1 MLFALATTNACRH
14 FPQWSALW
22 IARSAADVKRTS
34 CGATLQFQLGLQHI
48 PSNRI
53 QKKSV
58 KNRWMTRWPRMISSP
73 FDHIS
78 PMQPK
83 FCFKAG
89 RYAFICSSCSE
100 IHICKVGKFGVWTLE
115 IGHGAA
121 STDFSKDRP
130 AVCRESCKIF
140 MNILLCGNHSKAWR
154 SEKAFATFTVLGYV
168 GSRYKL
174 LV

>member
-1 MLFALATTNACRH
+1 MWRGHPVGRPYSFNWDCSISHRTESRKNQWKIDGWPDDPEWSLPPLTTSRQCSQNFVLRPGDMH
-14 FPQWSALW
+14 
-22 IARSAADVKRTS
+22 
-34 CGATLQFQLGLQHI
+34 
-48 PSNRI
+48 
-53 QKKSV
+53 
-58 KNRWMTRWPRMISSP
+58 
-73 FDHIS
+73 
-78 PMQPK
+78 
-83 FCFKAG
+83 
-89 RYAFICSSCSE
+89 FICSSCSE